1 MKSSS
6 LIYSLLLIS
15 EPFLSGDL
23 FLLLA
28 WSLPVF
34 SIVTST
40 KKEKNN
46 FYPRFFTFQH
56 QNKKQ
61 VSPYTSLRQNLS
73 HFKHP
78 SMPRVLPCIEPK
90 QQLIQ
95 LSQHSAHFVF
105 AVHCPTSIP
114 IMKKRIKTDLAVLLS
129 SILEKGRIMLIFF
142 WIETLLLNVW
152 QKVKVKVKIISKK
165 KNLILMN

>member
-23 FLLLA
+23 FLLPA

-40 KKEKNN
+40 KKEKKNN
-46 FYPRFFTFQH
+46 FHPRFFTFQH

-61 VSPYTSLRQNLS
+61 VSPLTSLRQYLS

-114 IMKKRIKTDLAVLLS
+114 IMKKRIKIDLAVLLS
-129 SILEKGRIMLIFF
+129 SILEKGGIMLVFLF
-142 WIETLLLNVW
+142 WIETLLLNINCVML
-152 QKVKVKVKIISKK
+152 SKNK
-165 KNLILMN
+165 

>member
-23 FLLLA
+23 FLLPA

-40 KKEKNN
+40 KKEKKNN
-46 FYPRFFTFQH
+46 FHPRFFTFQH

-61 VSPYTSLRQNLS
+61 VSPLTSLRQYLS

-78 SMPRVLPCIEPK
+78 SMPRVLPCRTKTIVDTIIIALGPLRFCCTLPHKHPDHEEKDQNWPSCSSFFHPGEGWDNVGFSF
-90 QQLIQ
+90 LDRN
-95 LSQHSAHFVF
+95 
-105 AVHCPTSIP
+105 TSL
-114 IMKKRIKTDLAVLLS
+114 KY
-129 SILEKGRIMLIFF
+129 
-142 WIETLLLNVW
+142 
-152 QKVKVKVKIISKK
+152 
-165 KNLILMN
+165 